1 MNVVTT
7 AEMSRIE
14 DLAISKGAT
23 VDQLMALAGR
33 AIAEHVSEAIGGHI
47 VSRAIVVLAGPGKNG
62 GDGLIAAR
70 LLRQRGADVVVAT
83 PLPRLESDDLLPEC
97 VAAGCR
103 LIAGAT
109 SSALEELAGVLS
121 SADIVVDAL
130 LGTGRSR
137 RIEGPAHDVLAVVGR
152 AKASRRDL
160 LILAADLPS
169 GLDADTGDVDSAT
182 LPADITVALGLVK
195 RGCLT
200 AAGATVCG
208 AIHIAD
214 IGLGAFSQGGVEL
227 LSASA
232 VRNIL
237 PERGLSGHKGTF
249 GHALLVGGTPRYR
262 GAPALS
268 ARAAARSGAGV
279 VSIAAPGSLTGS
291 IAPMIPEAT
300 HVPLAQHPDMSLAM
314 PEALSQLQ
322 EALAAR
328 PPEAIAIGPGLGR
341 DAGASE
347 MLAALVLD
355 NPGLADVPAVIDAD
369 ALSVLSETPLWWE
382 RLSPPAI
389 LTPHPGEM
397 ARLVGVSTAQV
408 QYARLEIAAD
418 KAREWGVTI
427 VLKGAYT
434 VIAEP
439 DGRASICP
447 IALPALASGGT
458 GDALTGVIAGFLAQG
473 LEIGDAA
480 RAGVYVHGAAGA
492 LAAGGRGNLSAGI
505 LAGDVI
511 ENVPQAMG
519 LIRRGETPPPPV
531 FA

>member
-7 AEMSRIE
+7 EEMRRIE
-14 DLAISKGAT
+14 DIAISEGAT
-23 VDQLMALAGR
+23 VDQLMTLAGR
-33 AIAEHVSEAIGGHI
+33 AIAEHVSEALGGRI
-47 VSRAIVVLAGPGKNG
+47 VGRSIVVLAGPGKNG

-70 LLRQRGADVVVAT
+70 LLRQRGADVIVAT
-83 PLPRLESDDLLPEC
+83 PLPRPESDDLLPEC

-103 LIAGAT
+103 LIAGAAP
-109 SSALEELAGVLS
+109 SALEELGNVLNA
-121 SADIVVDAL
+121 ADIVVDAL
-130 LGTGRSR
+130 LGTGGSR

-152 AKASRRDL
+152 ARASRRDM

-169 GLDADTGDVDSAT
+169 GLNADTGDVDPAT

-200 AAGATVCG
+200 ASGAMVCG
-208 AIHIAD
+208 AIRITD

-249 GHALLVGGTPRYR
+249 GHALIVGGAPSYR
-262 GAPALS
+262 GAPALA

-279 VSIAAPGSLTGS
+279 ISIAAPASLTDS

-300 HVPLAQHPDMSLAM
+300 HVPLAQDPDMSPAM
-314 PEALSQLQ
+314 PEAVSQVN
-322 EALAAR
+322 
-328 PPEAIAIGPGLGR
+328 EAIAAQPPDVLAIGTGLGR

-347 MLAALVLD
+347 MLASLVLD
-355 NPGLADVPAVIDAD
+355 NPGLADVPIVIDAD
-369 ALSVLSETPLWWE
+369 ALSLLSVTPLWWE
-382 RLSPPAI
+382 RLSSPSV

-439 DGRASICP
+439 DGRTSICP

-473 LEIGDAA
+473 LAIGDAA
-480 RAGVYVHGAAGA
+480 RAGVYIHGAAGA
-492 LAAGGRGNLSAGI
+492 LAAGRNGNLSAGI

-511 ENVPQAMG
+511 ENVPRVMG
-519 LIRRGETPPPPV
+519 IILRGESVPPPV